1 MVPQPSCWWK
11 SDEDPVYSQATNLAV
26 KSWGSAEIVQTDRF
40 SLTFCS
46 FKICNEILNFE
57 ILNIKY
63 QIFKLCNEIL
73 KGAFFLRCPC
83 WSLCQVFSWKLLY
96 CLMWSKVYF
105 RSFVLGFP
113 WAFDF
118 FRFGACPLEGEENNF
133 ETRADCQ
140 KVSLLIGLK
149 RMRKG
154 AMIYFYHIFLEK
166 YLWNILKNSS
176 RTLLKQ

>member
-11 SDEDPVYSQATNLAV
+11 SDEDLVHSQATSLAV

-46 FKICNEILNFE
+46 FKICNEILKYE

-63 QIFKLCNEIL
+63 QIFKMCNEIL

-83 WSLCQVFSWKLLY
+83 WSLCQVFSWKLLH
-96 CLMWSKVYF
+96 CLMWRCTF
-105 RSFVLGFP
+105 FFVFGFP

-118 FRFGACPLEGEENNF
+118 FRFGACSLEGEENNF

-149 RMRKG
+149 RMWKG
-154 AMIYFYHIFLEK
+154 AQYIF
-166 YLWNILKNSS
+166 NTFFS
-176 RTLLKQ
+176 RNTFEIFKRTATGPC

>member
-11 SDEDPVYSQATNLAV
+11 RDEDPVHSQATSLAV

-40 SLTFCS
+40 SLTFRS
-46 FKICNEILNFE
+46 FKICNEILKYE

-63 QIFKLCNEIL
+63 QIFKMCNEIL

-83 WSLCQVFSWKLLY
+83 WSLCQVFSWKLLH
-96 CLMWSKVYF
+96 CLMWRCTF
-105 RSFVLGFP
+105 FFVFGFP

-154 AMIYFYHIFLEK
+154 PKYIF
-166 YLWNILKNSS
+166 NTFFS
-176 RTLLKQ
+176 RNTFEIFKRTATGPC

>member
-1 MVPQPSCWWK
+1 MVVWFPNPVADGSQMKTLSIHRQRASLWK
-11 SDEDPVYSQATNLAV
+11 VEGARKLY
-26 KSWGSAEIVQTDRF
+26 KQTGFHLR
-40 SLTFCS
+40 
-46 FKICNEILNFE
+46 FKICNEILKYE

-63 QIFKLCNEIL
+63 QIFKMCNEIL

-83 WSLCQVFSWKLLY
+83 WSLCQVFSWKLLH
-96 CLMWSKVYF
+96 CLMWRCTF
-105 RSFVLGFP
+105 FFVFGFP

-118 FRFGACPLEGEENNF
+118 FRFGACSLEGEENNF

-176 RTLLKQ
+176 RTLLKH